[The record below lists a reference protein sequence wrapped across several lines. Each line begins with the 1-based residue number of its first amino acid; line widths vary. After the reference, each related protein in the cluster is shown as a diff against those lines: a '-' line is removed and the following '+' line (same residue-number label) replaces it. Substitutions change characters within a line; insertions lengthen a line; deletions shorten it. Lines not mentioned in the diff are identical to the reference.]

1 MTFNIGNGASPI
13 SKGEIPINSSV
24 ETQTVEKK
32 VSDSQNL
39 EQIEKSQIVNREEE
53 KRGGIS
59 SLTNEQKSQIKD
71 WIERMNRV
79 VKENVKFNFNEKL
92 GRIYVTV
99 VDSNTHEVIRTIPS
113 EDALKLSAV
122 WKEAIGNIFDKKG

>member
-1 MTFNIGNGASPI
+1 MTFNIENNAS
-13 SKGEIPINSSV
+13 SVSRGEALINSSV
-24 ETQTVEKK
+24 ETKTVEQK
-32 VSDSQNL
+32 VSNSQNL
-39 EQIEKSQIVNREEE
+39 EQIEKNQAVNREEDK
-53 KRGGIS
+53 KRGEV
-59 SLTNEQKSQIKD
+59 SLSHEQKSQIKD

-99 VDSNTHEVIRTIPS
+99 VDSNTNEVIRTIPS

>member
-1 MTFNIGNGASPI
+1 MTFNIENNASSIP
-13 SKGEIPINSSV
+13 KGEAPINSSV
-24 ETQTVEKK
+24 ETKTVEQK
-32 VSDSQNL
+32 VSNSQNL
-39 EQIEKSQIVNREEE
+39 EQIEKNQAVNHQEDK
-53 KRGGIS
+53 KRGEV
-59 SLTNEQKSQIKD
+59 SLTHEQQSQIKD